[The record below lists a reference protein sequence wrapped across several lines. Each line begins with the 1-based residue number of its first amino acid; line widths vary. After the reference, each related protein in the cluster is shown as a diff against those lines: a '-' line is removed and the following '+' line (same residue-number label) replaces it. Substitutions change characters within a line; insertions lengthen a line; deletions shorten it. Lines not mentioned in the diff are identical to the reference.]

1 MDDKNI
7 VEFIFRGKRN
17 YLYYEGES
25 IYASLYHIAM
35 ALGYT
40 SEAMIAR
47 LNKFTAVK
55 NLSKYI
61 TCKLDRQQPYPT
73 HFVPI
78 IKVADLLDGL
88 RFRNRPG
95 IKDLYRAYIE
105 DFATEAEIAVQSCLS
120 STPLVTEKKVDQVDT
135 LPEHQAAATIEVD
148 VPNITPVIVNGTK
161 ALKNAELAQL
171 YDVTPKRLTE
181 VLANNIDQYIE
192 GVHYFRLSRTQF
204 DQLLLNPQK
213 SYYGFVP
220 GYNRN
225 KNDKILWTEK
235 GALLA
240 AKAINTPKAWQ
251 ALSHIEMILNG
262 TDMVQQSS
270 YGSGIGDAFLK
281 IAGVYEMILNRLD
294 VLEKKIDSIIPTP
307 QPQTKSSSWREKVK
321 AQVRVIKE
329 YYPIKSYDAV
339 WRDLYAELSQ
349 IKGCKLSARLN
360 SMRRQAVRNGLPKSK
375 VDKLNYLDVIESDED
390 LKAALLNL
398 LAQYYQ
404 LYVIPMQNPDT
415 EE

>member
-35 ALGYT
+35 ALNYT

-135 LPEHQAAATIEVD
+135 LPEHQAAATIEVN

-171 YDVTPKRLTE
+171 YNVTPKRLTE

-220 GYNRN
+220 GHNRN

-240 AKAINTPKAWQ
+240 AKAINTPEAWQ
-251 ALSHIEMILNG
+251 ALSHIKMILNR

-270 YGSGIGDAFLK
+270 YGSGIRDAFLK

-294 VLEKKIDSIIPTP
+294 ALEKKINSIIPTP

-339 WRDLYAELSQ
+339 WRDLYAELSL

-360 SMRRQAVRNGLPKSK
+360 SMRRQAARNGLPKSK

-390 LKAALLNL
+390 LKVALLNL

>member
-7 VEFIFRGKRN
+7 VEFMFRGKRN

-35 ALGYT
+35 ALNYT

-105 DFATEAEIAVQSCLS
+105 DFAIEAEIAVQSCLS

-135 LPEHQAAATIEVD
+135 LPKHQAAATIEVD

-171 YDVTPKRLTE
+171 YNVTPKRLTE

-220 GYNRN
+220 GHNRN

-240 AKAINTPKAWQ
+240 AKAINTPEAWQ
-251 ALSHIEMILNG
+251 ALSHIEMILNR

-270 YGSGIGDAFLK
+270 YGSGIRDAFLK

-294 VLEKKIDSIIPTP
+294 ALEKKINSIIPTP

-339 WRDLYAELSQ
+339 WRDLYAELSL

-360 SMRRQAVRNGLPKSK
+360 SMRRQAARNGLPKSK

-390 LKAALLNL
+390 LKVALLNL